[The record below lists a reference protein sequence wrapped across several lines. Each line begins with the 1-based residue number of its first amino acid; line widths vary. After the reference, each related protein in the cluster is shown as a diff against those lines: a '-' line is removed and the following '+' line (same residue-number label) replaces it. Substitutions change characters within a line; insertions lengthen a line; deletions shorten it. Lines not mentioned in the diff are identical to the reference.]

1 MIRFVLRRLAAAV
14 VLFLIVLTLTF
25 AAVTLAPGDP
35 LAPTDP
41 RISPEQAETLRALH
55 GLDRPLPARYLH
67 WLGAVVRSWDWGQSY
82 QTGRPVA
89 KVLLESLPP
98 TLLLAGGALLAQ
110 HLLGIGLGL
119 VAARRPDSWL
129 DLGVRS
135 ASLLVYALPTFWVGL
150 MAVLVLGVGLGLAP
164 TGGMTSAAAFELG
177 FLATVLDILAHLWL
191 PALVL
196 GLSMAGDIARYTRA
210 SLIEFQ
216 SSTAGRA
223 ARARGL
229 PETRI
234 LLVHGLSHA
243 GPRLVQMAAVSA
255 PLLLSGAIVAE
266 TVFAWPGLGS
276 ATLQA
281 IHARDVPVVL
291 AATAYGAVLVIAAS
305 FAADLLL
312 ARLDPRISWTRESR
326 AA

>member
-1 MIRFVLRRLAAAV
+1 MIRFVLRRTAAAA

-41 RISPEQAETLRALH
+41 RVSPEQAERLRTLY
-55 GLDRPLPARYLH
+55 GLDQPLPVQYVR
-67 WLGAVVRSWDWGQSY
+67 WLGAVVSSWDWGQSY
-82 QTGRPVA
+82 QTGRPVSE
-89 KVLLESLPP
+89 LLFEALPP
-98 TLLLAGGALLAQ
+98 TLLLAGAALLAQ
-110 HLLGIGLGL
+110 YLLGMSLGL
-119 VAARRPDSWL
+119 VAARRPNSWL
-129 DLGVRS
+129 DLGVRA

-150 MAVLVLGVGLGLAP
+150 MAVLVLAVSLGLAP
-164 TGGMTSAAAFELG
+164 AGGMTSAAAFELG
-177 FLATVLDILAHLWL
+177 PLATVLDVLAHLWL

-196 GLSMAGDIARYTRA
+196 GLSMAGDIARFTRS

-216 SSTAGRA
+216 TTDAGRA

-234 LLVHGLSHA
+234 LLVHGLAHA
-243 GPRLVQMAAVSA
+243 APRLLQMASVSA

-266 TVFAWPGLGS
+266 AVFAWPGLGS

-281 IHARDVPVVL
+281 IQARDVPVVL
-291 AATAYGAVLVIAAS
+291 AATAYGAALVIAAS
-305 FAADLLL
+305 LAADLLL
-312 ARLDPRISWTRESR
+312 ARLDPRIKVE
-326 AA
+326 

>member
-1 MIRFVLRRLAAAV
+1 MIRFLLRRLAAAA

-25 AAVTLAPGDP
+25 AAVALAPGDP

-41 RISPEQAETLRALH
+41 RISPEQTERLRALH
-55 GLDRPLPARYLH
+55 GLDRPLPSRYLS
-67 WLGAVVRSWDWGQSY
+67 WLGAVVSSWDWGESY

-89 KVLLESLPP
+89 ELLLESLPP
-98 TLLLAGGALLAQ
+98 TLLLAGAALLAQ
-110 HLLGIGLGL
+110 YALGIGLGL
-119 VAARRPDSWL
+119 LAARRPDSWL
-129 DLGVRS
+129 DLGVRT

-177 FLATVLDILAHLWL
+177 PLATVLDVLAHLWL

-196 GLSMAGDIARYTRA
+196 GLSMAGDIARYTRT
-210 SLIEFQ
+210 SLIEFR
-216 SSTAGRA
+216 STRAGRA

-229 PETRI
+229 PDTRI
-234 LLVHGLSHA
+234 LLVHGLGHA

-266 TVFAWPGLGS
+266 SVFTWPGLGS

-281 IHARDVPVVL
+281 IQARDVPVVL
-291 AATAYGAVLVIAAS
+291 AATAYGAVLVIVAS
-305 FAADLLL
+305 LAADLLL
-312 ARLDPRISWTRESR
+312 LRLDPRIKVE
-326 AA
+326 

>member
-1 MIRFVLRRLAAAV
+1 MIRFVLRRLAAGA

-41 RISPEQAETLRALH
+41 RISPEQAERLRALH
-55 GLDRPLPARYLH
+55 GLHRPLPARYLH
-67 WLGAVVRSWDWGQSY
+67 WLGAVVGSWDWGQSY

-89 KVLLESLPP
+89 EVLLESLPP
-98 TLLLAGGALLAQ
+98 TLLLAGAALLAQ
-110 HLLGIGLGL
+110 YLFGIGLGL
-119 VAARRPDSWL
+119 AAARRPGSWL

-150 MAVLVLGVGLGLAP
+150 MAVLILGVGLGLAP

-177 FLATVLDILAHLWL
+177 PLAACLDVLAHLWL

-196 GLSMAGDIARYTRA
+196 GLSMAGDIARYTRT

-216 SSTAGRA
+216 STTAGRA

-229 PETRI
+229 PAARI

-255 PLLLSGAIVAE
+255 PLLLSGTIVAE
-266 TVFAWPGLGS
+266 AVFAWPGLGS

-305 FAADLLL
+305 FAADILL
-312 ARLDPRISWTRESR
+312 ARLDPRIR
-326 AA
+326 AE

>member
-1 MIRFVLRRLAAAV
+1 VIRFLLRRLAAAAI
-14 VLFLIVLTLTF
+14 LFLIVLTLAF

-41 RISPEQAETLRALH
+41 RIAPEQAERLRALY
-55 GLDRPLPARYLH
+55 GLDQPLPAQYLS
-67 WLGAVVRSWDWGQSY
+67 WLAAVVGSWDWGQSY
-82 QTGRPVA
+82 QTGRPVTEL
-89 KVLLESLPP
+89 LLESLPP
-98 TLLLAGGALLAQ
+98 TLLLAGAALFAQ
-110 HLLGIGLGL
+110 YLLGIGLGL

-177 FLATVLDILAHLWL
+177 PLATALDVLAHLWL
-191 PALVL
+191 PALIL
-196 GLSMAGDIARYTRA
+196 GLSMAGDIARYTRT

-216 SSTAGRA
+216 STDAGRA

-229 PETRI
+229 SDTRI
-234 LLVHGLSHA
+234 LLVHGLGHA

-266 TVFAWPGLGS
+266 AVFAWPGLGS

-281 IHARDVPVVL
+281 IQARDVPVVL

-305 FAADLLL
+305 LAADLLL
-312 ARLDPRISWTRESR
+312 ARLDPRIR
-326 AA
+326 AE

>member
-1 MIRFVLRRLAAAV
+1 MIRFVLRRLAAAA

-41 RISPEQAETLRALH
+41 RISPEQAERLRTH
-55 GLDRPLPARYLH
+55 YGLDQPLPVHYLR
-67 WLGAVVRSWDWGQSY
+67 WLGAVVSSWDWGQSY
-82 QTGRPVA
+82 QTGRPVSE
-89 KVLLESLPP
+89 LLFESLPP
-98 TLLLAGGALLAQ
+98 TLLLAGAALLAQ
-110 HLLGIGLGL
+110 YLLGIGLGL
-119 VAARRPDSWL
+119 VAAWRPNSWL
-129 DLGVRS
+129 DLGVR
-135 ASLLVYALPTFWVGL
+135 ATSLLVYALPTFWVGL

-177 FLATVLDILAHLWL
+177 PVATALDVLAHLWL

-196 GLSMAGDIARYTRA
+196 GLSMAGDIARYTRT

-216 SSTAGRA
+216 STEAGRA
-223 ARARGL
+223 TRARGL

-234 LLVHGLSHA
+234 LFVHGLSHA

-266 TVFAWPGLGS
+266 AVFAWPGLGS

-281 IHARDVPVVL
+281 IQARDVPVVL
-291 AATAYGAVLVIAAS
+291 AATAYGAILVIAAS
-305 FAADLLL
+305 LAADLLL
-312 ARLDPRISWTRESR
+312 ARLDPRIKAE
-326 AA
+326 

>member
-1 MIRFVLRRLAAAV
+1 MIRFLLRRLAAAAI
-14 VLFLIVLTLTF
+14 LFLIVLTLTF

-35 LAPTDP
+35 LAPADP
-41 RISPEQAETLRALH
+41 RISPEQAERLRALY
-55 GLDRPLPARYLH
+55 GLDQPLPARYLH
-67 WLGAVVRSWDWGQSY
+67 WLGAVVGSWDWGQSY

-89 KVLLESLPP
+89 ELLLETLPP
-98 TLLLAGGALLAQ
+98 TLLLAGAALLAQ
-110 HLLGIGLGL
+110 YLLGIGLGI
-119 VAARRPDSWL
+119 AAASRPGSWL
-129 DLGVRS
+129 DLGVRA

-164 TGGMTSAAAFELG
+164 TGGMTSTAAFELG
-177 FLATVLDILAHLWL
+177 PLATTFDILAHLWL

-196 GLSMAGDIARYTRA
+196 GLSMAGDIARYTRT

-216 SSTAGRA
+216 STEAGRA

-229 PETRI
+229 SDTRI
-234 LLVHGLSHA
+234 LFVHGLSHA

-266 TVFAWPGLGS
+266 AVFAWPGLGS

-281 IHARDVPVVL
+281 IQARDVPVVL

-305 FAADLLL
+305 LAADLLL
-312 ARLDPRISWTRESR
+312 VRLDPRIKAE
-326 AA
+326 

>member
-1 MIRFVLRRLAAAV
+1 MIRFLLRRLAAAA

-25 AAVTLAPGDP
+25 AAVALAPGDP

-41 RISPEQAETLRALH
+41 RISPEQTERLRALH
-55 GLDRPLPARYLH
+55 GLDRPLPSRYLS
-67 WLGAVVRSWDWGQSY
+67 WLGAVVSSWDWGESY

-89 KVLLESLPP
+89 ELLLESLPP
-98 TLLLAGGALLAQ
+98 TLLLAGAALLAQ
-110 HLLGIGLGL
+110 YALGIGLGL
-119 VAARRPDSWL
+119 LAARRPDSWL
-129 DLGVRS
+129 DLGVRT

-177 FLATVLDILAHLWL
+177 PLATVLDVLAHLWL

-196 GLSMAGDIARYTRA
+196 GLSMAGDIARYTRT
-210 SLIEFQ
+210 SLIEFR
-216 SSTAGRA
+216 STRAGRA

-229 PETRI
+229 PDTRI
-234 LLVHGLSHA
+234 LLVHGLGHA

-266 TVFAWPGLGS
+266 SVFTWPGLGS

-281 IHARDVPVVL
+281 IQARDVPVVL
-291 AATAYGAVLVIAAS
+291 AATAYGAVLVIVAS
-305 FAADLLL
+305 LAADLILL
-312 ARLDPRISWTRESR
+312 RLDPRIKVE
-326 AA
+326 

>member
-1 MIRFVLRRLAAAV
+1 MIRFLLRRLAAAA

-25 AAVTLAPGDP
+25 AAVALAPGDP
-35 LAPTDP
+35 LASTDP
-41 RISPEQAETLRALH
+41 RIAPEHAERLRTLY
-55 GLDRPLPARYLH
+55 GLDQPLHLQYLR
-67 WLGAVVRSWDWGQSY
+67 WLGAVVGSWDWGQSY
-82 QTGRPVA
+82 RTGRPVA
-89 KVLLESLPP
+89 ELLLEALPP
-98 TLLLAGGALLAQ
+98 TLLLAGAALLAQ
-110 HLLGIGLGL
+110 YLLGIGLGL
-119 VAARRPDSWL
+119 IAARRPDSWL

-150 MAVLVLGVGLGLAP
+150 MAVLVVGVGLGLAP

-177 FLATVLDILAHLWL
+177 PLATALDVLAHLWL

-196 GLSMAGDIARYTRA
+196 GLSMAGDIARYTRT

-216 SSTAGRA
+216 STEAGRA

-229 PETRI
+229 SDARI

-266 TVFAWPGLGS
+266 AVFAWPGLGS
-276 ATLQA
+276 ATLEA
-281 IHARDVPVVL
+281 IQARDVPVVL

-305 FAADLLL
+305 LAADLLL
-312 ARLDPRISWTRESR
+312 ARLDPRIR
-326 AA
+326 AE